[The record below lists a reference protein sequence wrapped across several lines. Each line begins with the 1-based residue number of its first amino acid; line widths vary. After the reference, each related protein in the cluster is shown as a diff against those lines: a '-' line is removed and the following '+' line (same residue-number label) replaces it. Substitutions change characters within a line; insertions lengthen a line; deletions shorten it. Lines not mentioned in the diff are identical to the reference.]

1 MCLLQVVP
9 GVILLLIL
17 PLLCNGENVKFGT
30 RVEQATNLC
39 RSHEACRFGYSFAD
53 LETDLLTSES
63 RTSEEESKEA
73 VKTIRRRPRINI
85 DPRRKSKN
93 NRGVSVTESPKSG
106 PPVTIKIGG
115 ESIVIPDFDIRP
127 QTTTTSPPP
136 TKKLESRQKA
146 SARPRGQKKRN
157 KNNRRKNKPS
167 NNRPSRLNKTKV
179 LKLFGASSINKSSS
193 RSRKKTTTTS
203 NVTVRPT
210 SLAPSSSTSS
220 TLINTITILDSFS
233 TLQRTVTETSVFQS
247 FTTVRPRTPPSRSN
261 RGRGTTSERPGT
273 TQPVQRPLTTLP
285 SAQQEKICPES
296 LGKCVDA
303 CVPLQDIYA
312 YSACVVECGERC
324 PVVLV
329 R

>member
-1 MCLLQVVP
+1 MC
-9 GVILLLIL
+9 
-17 PLLCNGENVKFGT
+17 

-39 RSHEACRFGYSFAD
+39 RSHEACRFGYSFTD
-53 LETDLLTSES
+53 SETDLLTSES
-63 RTSEEESKEA
+63 RTSEEESQEA

-85 DPRRKSKN
+85 DPRRKTKN

-136 TKKLESRQKA
+136 TKKLVFRQNV

-167 NNRPSRLNKTKV
+167 NNRPSRPNKTKV

-203 NVTVRPT
+203 NVTLRPT
-210 SLAPSSSTSS
+210 SVAPSSSTSS
-220 TLINTITILDSFS
+220 TLINTILDSFS

-247 FTTVRPRTPPSRSN
+247 FTTVRPRTPPSRST
-261 RGRGTTSERPGT
+261 RGRGTTSERPET
-273 TQPVQRPLTTLP
+273 TQPVQRPLTTFP
-285 SAQQEKICPES
+285 SAEQEKICPES

-303 CVPLQDIYA
+303 CVPLQVMIHFWLRQEPKERQCC
-312 YSACVVECGERC
+312 ACVRV
-324 PVVLV
+324 
-329 R
+329 